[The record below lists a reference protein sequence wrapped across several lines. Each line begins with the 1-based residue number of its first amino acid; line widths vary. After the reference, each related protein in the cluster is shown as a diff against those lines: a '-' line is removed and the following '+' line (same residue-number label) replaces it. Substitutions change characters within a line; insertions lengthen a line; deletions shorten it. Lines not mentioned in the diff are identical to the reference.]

1 MANTTTRIPG
11 TTNATI
17 AGFFRNESKAE
28 SAIEELRAAGFSDQ
42 EIGVATPQ
50 QEGKIGTFWDK
61 VTDRFGKHE
70 HTEHA
75 NDLEESLRGS
85 GIPEQQASYFNSEL
99 GRGGVLI
106 TVHAGPERITK
117 ALSILQQNGADVG
130 TAAAEWRGTRTGT
143 EPLAGQRIQLLGEI
157 LRVHKERVSRGEV
170 RLRKEIVTE
179 QQNIE
184 VPTTREELVVE
195 RIPGSG
201 REATGAEVGVGEK
214 EIRVPLSEER
224 VRVEKKPV
232 VNEEIQVGKRQV
244 QDTKRVTDEVRHE
257 ELRSET
263 EGNVDK
269 EAVERTKQ
277 KTRKTA

>member
-28 SAIEELRAAGFSDQ
+28 SAIEELRAAGFSDK
-42 EIGVATPQ
+42 EIGVATAH

-224 VRVEKKPV
+224 VRVEKKPG